1 MYTSSF
7 AESASLF
14 VLPTLRPAWGSA
26 SKHAASAKNIKMN
39 LFILASSPI
48 FFFLM
53 RYTIEIQHPS

>member
-48 FFFLM
+48 FFF
-53 RYTIEIQHPS
+53 